1 MSKTAQR
8 INEPR
13 TPELSIV
20 GQIPTENAEAAL
32 QFCRALAHQ
41 LNRDLR
47 ETGDD
52 KREDATLCAG
62 VSARDAACPELSVVL
77 PVYNEAENIPVLYDR
92 LISVLE
98 RENLDFEILFVDDGS
113 TDESVQKINALE
125 LADERI
131 RVISLAR
138 NFGHQVAITAGLDC
152 ARGQAVAVMD
162 ADLQDPPEVLP
173 QFLAKWREGHDVVY
187 AIREHRKEGWLK
199 RISYTAFYRLL
210 RYIAHIEI
218 PLDAGDFCIMDRRV
232 VELLKSMPER
242 NRFVRGIRSWVGL
255 KQVGLSFER
264 HARHAGKSK
273 YTVGRL
279 MLLALDGLI
288 SFSYVPLRL
297 ISALGF
303 SVSLLSLVLAVFFF
317 VKKLVY
323 GLSPPGYASLI
334 VSIFFLAGIQLV
346 TLGVIGEYV
355 GRIFEEAKRRP
366 MYVLR
371 RTPEVR
377 SCGS

>member
-1 MSKTAQR
+1 MNKAAS
-8 INEPR
+8 R
-13 TPELSIV
+13 TDWQESAKRTTLEV
-20 GQIPTENAEAAL
+20 IPIDDAEAAL
-32 QFCRALAHQ
+32 RFCRALAEQ
-41 LNRDLR
+41 LANDQSKPQTENSANYDLGR
-47 ETGDD
+47 VAEQIS
-52 KREDATLCAG
+52 E
-62 VSARDAACPELSVVL
+62 PEVSVVI
-77 PVYNEAENIPVLYDR
+77 PIYNEAENIPALYER
-92 LISVLE
+92 LIAVL
-98 RENLDFEILFVDDGS
+98 NGIKLNFEIVFVDDGS
-113 TDESVQKINALE
+113 TDQSIESLNEIGRSDK
-125 LADERI
+125 
-131 RVISLAR
+131 RVMVIELAR
-138 NFGHQVAITAGLDC
+138 NFGHQVAITAGLDY
-152 ARGQAVAVMD
+152 ARGRAVAVMD
-162 ADLQDPPEVLP
+162 ADLQDPPEILP
-173 QFLAKWREGHDVVY
+173 QFVDKWCEGHDVVY
-187 AIREHRKEGWLK
+187 AVREHRKEGWLK
-199 RISYTAFYRLL
+199 RTSYTVFYRLL

-218 PLDAGDFCIMDRRV
+218 PLDTGDFCIMDRRV

-255 KQVGLSFER
+255 KQVGLPFER
-264 HARHAGKSK
+264 HARHAGTSK

-334 VSIFFLAGIQLV
+334 VSIFFLAGIQLI
-346 TLGVIGEYV
+346 TLGVIGEYI

-371 RTPEVR
+371 RMPEVR